1 MLPIQE
7 PILADNASR
16 IANTAKFNSQDLDEK
31 ESDTKVQEPKTLT
44 NSIMNDGNE
53 DAFHAND
60 DQESIEYEVLELE
73 GRQNQDSS
81 DKYLDFDIEQN
92 DQMQGNEKQD
102 DEINESLDVM

>member
-1 MLPIQE
+1 
-7 PILADNASR
+7 
-16 IANTAKFNSQDLDEK
+16 
-31 ESDTKVQEPKTLT
+31 
-44 NSIMNDGNE
+44 MNDGNE